1 MKIYELVEYLK
12 ELANPQKSLSWD
24 NCGLQV
30 GDLNSNVSKISI
42 ALTPSIEI
50 LEKAIENKSDLL
62 ITHHPMIFKAVKS
75 IDNNTVIGKS
85 IHIAIKNNLTIYSIH
100 TSFDS
105 ASTGLN
111 YEIAK
116 KLNLENIS
124 IFDDE
129 SSIGTIGDFST
140 PLKLKTIIENVKSIL
155 NLEHFTYVGDTE
167 KDISKVAICTGSG
180 SSFLNLAKE
189 KNADLYIT
197 GDIKYHNA
205 IDAKELDLALI
216 DAGHH
221 GTEILAVPFISNY
234 LKQKFNNLEIFEL
247 LEKDPFSYI

>member
-1 MKIYELVEYLK
+1 MQIQEVIDYLK
-12 ELANPQKSLSWD
+12 ELANPEKSLSWD

-30 GDLNSNVSKISI
+30 GDLNSNVSKISV
-42 ALTPSIEI
+42 ALTPIIEI
-50 LEKAIENKSDLL
+50 IEKAIENNSDLL
-62 ITHHPMIFKAVKS
+62 ITHHPMIFKSIKS
-75 IDNNTVIGKS
+75 INNNTIIGKS
-85 IHIAIKNNLTIYSIH
+85 IHLAIKNNLTIYSIH

-129 SSIGTIGDFST
+129 SSIGTIGDFSQ
-140 PLKLKTIIENVKSIL
+140 PLKLKTIIENIKSIL
-155 NLEHFTYVGDTE
+155 NLEHFTYVGNPE
-167 KDISKVAICTGSG
+167 KSISKIAICTGSG
-180 SSFLNLAKE
+180 GSFLNLAKE

-221 GTEILAVPFISNY
+221 GTEILAVPFIANY
-234 LKQKFNNLEIFEL
+234 IKQKFVNLEVFEL
-247 LEKDPFSYI
+247 LEKDPFNYI